1 MLESSEN
8 ASAAIIGFDGRR
20 KCVLTLFPG
29 EFELELLPCASPA
42 FGLPLEAY
50 A

>member
-1 MLESSEN
+1 MFESSEN

-20 KCVLTLFPG
+20 KRVLSLFPG
-29 EFELELLPCASPA
+29 ELELELLPYASSA
-42 FGLPLEAY
+42 LGLPLEAD